1 MTNFILHDID
11 SAPPQSRPLLEKSMK
26 SFGMIPNLH
35 AVMAEAPDV
44 LDAYQ
49 LLHGLVLNC
58 SLSND
63 EKTVVWQTIN
73 VEHECHYC
81 VPAHTGIANMMGVDE
96 EITNNLRNREKLADT
111 KLEALRQFT
120 LSVVRERGK
129 VSKADLDAFVQAGY
143 GTRQIMEVILVVSQ
157 KVMSNYINHIADTP
171 LDDAFAA
178 FAWSPSS
185 TSR

>member
-1 MTNFILHDID
+1 MSNFMLHDLE
-11 SAPPQSRPLLEKSMK
+11 SAPLQSRPLLEKSMN

-49 LLHGLVLNC
+49 RLHGLVLNC
-58 SLSND
+58 SLSDD

-81 VPAHTGIANMMGVDE
+81 VPAHTGIANMMGIDE
-96 EITNNLRNREKLADT
+96 AITNALRNREPLADT

-129 VSKADLDAFVQAGY
+129 VSKADLDAFIQAGY
-143 GTRQIMEVILVVSQ
+143 GTRQMMEVILIVSQ
-157 KVMSNYINHIADTP
+157 KVMSNYINHMAETPVDT
-171 LDDAFAA
+171 AFAK
-178 FAWSPSS
+178 FAWSPS
-185 TSR
+185 T

>member
-1 MTNFILHDID
+1 MSNFTLHDLE

-26 SFGMIPNLH
+26 SLGMIPNLH

-49 LLHGLVLNC
+49 HLHGLVLNC

-73 VEHECHYC
+73 VEHACHYC
-81 VPAHTGIANMMGVDE
+81 VPAHTGIAKMMGVDE
-96 EITNNLRNREKLADT
+96 EITNSLRNRESLADA

-120 LSVVRERGK
+120 LSVIRERGK
-129 VSKADLDAFVQAGY
+129 VAKADLDAFVQAGY
-143 GTRQIMEVILVVSQ
+143 GKRQMMEVILVVSQ
-157 KVMSNYINHIADTP
+157 KVMSNYINHIAETP
-171 LDDAFAA
+171 LDDAFAE
-178 FAWSPSS
+178 FAWLPPA
-185 TSR
+185 